1 MSSDKLWASWKSYCL
16 KPERTWPSTAPFK
29 EREAC
34 KDGSTHA
41 KYMQSNNS
49 TPDAMK
55 SRRLAALSSAP
66 NTSVCEG
73 LLREGKSLR
82 AHASSATAAGIG
94 VSSPNREDILPI
106 S

>member
-1 MSSDKLWASWKSYCL
+1 MPQPGELQGFKGPAHNSPMSPDKLWASWKSYCL

-41 KYMQSNNS
+41 KYMQSKNS

-66 NTSVCEG
+66 SDCVQSADSKLIQFT
-73 LLREGKSLR
+73 
-82 AHASSATAAGIG
+82 ASKG
-94 VSSPNREDILPI
+94 N
-106 S
+106 